1 MELSE
6 EPIIDKATESGI
18 SVPELS
24 QGAFRAQEKAISDE
38 QSTAKSDLA
47 NKGVELVEKDKF
59 SVAINGFSA
68 EVKAEDLEEIAK
80 LPAVKKV
87 YLSREYERPAPVEP
101 SMVNS
106 VGLIGIEE
114 TWGDLNYK
122 GEGMVVAIIDTGVD
136 YDHKDMKI
144 TDPSKAK
151 LTEEKIN
158 ELISKYSLPG
168 RYINDKVPYGYDY
181 HDKDIEP
188 KETAPSSQH
197 GMHVAGTV
205 AANGDLAN
213 NGIKGV
219 APEAQILAMKVFSD
233 NESMNNVFSDSY
245 LRAIEESVMLG
256 ADALNMSLGA
266 PAGIYDRSGES
277 AEDVALNNAV
287 DNGIICAIAA
297 GNDRNI
303 VDGYGKMHKRNP
315 DLALVGSPSTF
326 PNSFAVASFENT
338 KTFSNAVETVINGE
352 NFSFAAKVH
361 ESSPKEGFPK
371 DSEYVYVGL
380 GATDA
385 DYEGKDVSGKV
396 ALIQRGAATYTDKKN
411 LAIKHGATAAII
423 FNHEAGGDA
432 LVNML
437 IDPPYDIPVA
447 FIGHSD
453 GMRLVG
459 APEGT
464 KVTLTVDPSFVDN
477 PSARKMSTFSSWG
490 PSSDLRMKPEIL
502 APGGNIYSTQN
513 NDEYGVMSGTSMA
526 TPHVAGASAVV
537 KQALKE
543 KFPNLSEK
551 EYAELTKQVMM
562 NTAIPQK
569 DNGTGYTYSVMQ
581 QGAGMMN
588 VHSAI
593 TTPVHIDVTGTND
606 NIADGKLELKEI
618 YEDHFVVKLTLHNTS
633 NKAIKY
639 DLKSE
644 VLKEAIEDDH
654 FAERTEEITSI
665 IKPKSIKVK
674 ANSTITKDF
683 TISFDGLENNQLLNG
698 FIHLENK
705 NHPKLTVPF
714 IGFYGNWNEPRII
727 DGMKGFEDN
736 FFPLPGFY
744 AIYKN
749 NQGKEVINPL
759 PVKEKDG
766 KNVVYFSH
774 KTNIMPVLSVIRN
787 AENLGFNITNA
798 EDKEL
803 VKLNSEIRV
812 RKVNRLGGGKSPYF
826 FNDFMKWDGN
836 LRKGSA
842 VEGELYNYNIKA
854 QLNYDADAQ
863 VYKYPIVLDK
873 TAPEV
878 EFVKYDKTTRTIDV
892 RIKDALSGTAYLV
905 FINPNNTEQLEVKPV
920 EQAYPEFKEGDVISY
935 TLPEDWDTDKLIVGA
950 EDAVLNL
957 NLFNLF
963 DLQVSKDTPRID
975 ITSPKILTFQEPEVN
990 VSGTITNTENLDKV
1004 ILRQVDEKGNVI
1016 GEEVEAAFE
1025 KDGDKFVFNGKITV
1039 EGEELIY
1046 IQITAISGSLKG
1058 NVAQWIFVDK
1068 TAPTIEISHECN
1080 PDNEKDVKL
1089 TFHVKDN
1096 FWAVMVDEIREDGST
1111 YQRLL
1116 KHDESFEKLE
1126 RKPTDVT
1133 FTHDFELENV
1143 EEDETFYFK
1152 AYDFAG
1158 NETKVSYSIKSGECA
1173 IVEGPGTTEP
1183 TDPEVDPT
1191 VPGNNDETDE
1201 PNNPEEPKP
1210 VEPGTPAP
1218 ENPVDPEKP
1227 VNPEKPVDPEKPVNP
1242 EKPEDDEKPNDEATT
1257 PDKPK
1262 DNKPGGPDIDNPVEK
1277 PYDGSE
1283 ATIATVELSGKTRYE
1298 TAIKI
1303 STELFRESEKVVI
1316 ASGEDYPDALAASV
1330 LAAEL
1335 NAPLLLSTKSA
1346 LRDDVKAEIARLKAK
1361 EVLLIG
1367 GENTLDANLE
1377 KEISALELKVERI
1390 ADTNRYKTAAKINEM
1405 VKSLTSK
1412 SDHVILA
1419 NGRNYADALAAAP
1432 YAGLE
1437 KSGILLSES
1446 DKLDEAAMKQIE
1458 GVKKVTIIGG
1468 LKSISKD
1475 IADAL
1480 VAKGIEVKRVSGS
1493 DRYNT
1498 ANELGKEFFA
1508 KPEKVVIAS
1517 GENYPD
1523 ALAGSLIAIKE
1534 KAPILL
1540 VKKDHVSDETIAQLK
1555 EMGAVQFYLL
1565 GGENT
1570 ISTAVKN
1577 TLKNIYK

>member
-6 EPIIDKATESGI
+6 EPIIDKATKSGL

-24 QGAFRAQEKAISDE
+24 QGAFKAQEKAISDE
-38 QSTAKSDLA
+38 QTTAKSDLA
-47 NKGVELVEKDKF
+47 SKGVELTEKDKF

-87 YLSREYERPAPVEP
+87 YLSREYERPEPVEP
-101 SMVNS
+101 NMVNS
-106 VGLIGIEE
+106 IGLIGIEE

-136 YDHKDMKI
+136 SNHKDMKI
-144 TDPSKAK
+144 TDSSKAK
-151 LTEEKIN
+151 LTQAKIEELKD
-158 ELISKYSLPG
+158 KYGLKG
-168 RYINDKVPYGYDY
+168 RYINEKVPYGYDY
-181 HDKDIEP
+181 HDIDVDP
-188 KETAPSSQH
+188 KENKDSQH

-205 AANGDLAN
+205 AANGDTAN
-213 NGIKGV
+213 KGIKGV

-233 NESMNNVFSDSY
+233 NQSMNNVFSDSY
-245 LRAIEESVMLG
+245 LKAIEEAVMLG

-326 PNSFAVASFENT
+326 PDSFSVASFENT
-338 KTFSNAVETVINGE
+338 KTFSHSVETVINGE
-352 NFSFAAKVH
+352 NFSYAANVH
-361 ESSPKEGFPK
+361 EGSPKEGFPK

-385 DYEGKDVSGKV
+385 DYEGKDLNGKV
-396 ALIQRGAATYTDKKN
+396 ALIQRGAATYTEKKN

-423 FNHEAGGDA
+423 FNHEAGGDS

-447 FIGHSD
+447 FIGHSN
-453 GMRLVG
+453 GMALVG

-464 KVTLTVDPSFVDN
+464 KVTLTVDPSFIEN
-477 PSARKMSTFSSWG
+477 PSARRMSTFSSWG

-513 NDEYGVMSGTSMA
+513 DNGYRVMSGTSMA

-569 DNGTGYTYSVMQ
+569 ENGSGYTYSVMQ

-606 NIADGKLELKEI
+606 IIPDGKLELKEI
-618 YEDHFVVKLTLHNTS
+618 RDDYFVVTLTLHNTS

-639 DLKSE
+639 NLKSE
-644 VLKEAIEDDH
+644 VLKEVIEDDH
-654 FAERTEEITSI
+654 FAERSEEVSSN
-665 IKPKSIKVK
+665 IKPTTIKVK
-674 ANSTITKDF
+674 ANGTITKDITVNF
-683 TISFDGLENNQLLNG
+683 SGIEKNQLLNG

-727 DGMKGFEDN
+727 DGMAGFDEH

-744 AIYKN
+744 ASYKN

-766 KNVVYFSH
+766 QKVVYFSH

-787 AENLGFNITNA
+787 AESVGFSITNN

-803 VKLNSEIRV
+803 IKLNSAIRV
-812 RKVNRLGGGKSPYF
+812 RKVNRLGAGRTPYF
-826 FNDFMKWDGN
+826 FNDLMKWDGN

-842 VEGELYNYNIKA
+842 VEGELYNYAIQA

-873 TAPEV
+873 TAPKV
-878 EFVKYDKTTRTIDV
+878 EFVNYDKTTRTIDV
-892 RIKDALSGTAYLV
+892 KITDELSGSAYLV
-905 FINPNNTEQLEVKPV
+905 FINPNNTDQLVVKPI
-920 EQAYPEFKEGDVISY
+920 EKEYPDFKEGDIISF
-935 TLPEDWDTDKLIVGA
+935 TLPEDWDTDKIIVGA

-957 NLFNLF
+957 NLANLF
-963 DLQVSKDTPRID
+963 DLQDSKDTPKID
-975 ITSPKILTFQEPEVN
+975 ITAPKILTFQEPEVN
-990 VSGTITNTENLDKV
+990 VSGTITNTEKLDKV
-1004 ILRQVDEKGNVI
+1004 IIRQVDEKGNVI
-1016 GEEVEAAFE
+1016 GEEVEATFE
-1025 KDGDKFVFNGKITV
+1025 KQNDKFNFNGKITV

-1046 IQITAISGSLKG
+1046 IQVTAISGSLKG

-1068 TAPTIEISHECN
+1068 TAPTLEITHNCTS
-1080 PDNEKDVKL
+1080 EKEVEL

-1096 FWAVMVDEIREDGST
+1096 FWAVMVDEIREDGSR
-1111 YQRLL
+1111 YQSLL
-1116 KHDESFEKLE
+1116 KHDESFETLE

-1133 FTHDFELENV
+1133 FTKTFELEG
-1143 EEDETFYFK
+1143 EDETFYFK

-1158 NETKVSYSIKSGECA
+1158 NETVVSYKIKSGECTV
-1173 IVEGPGTTEP
+1173 IDGPGTTEP
-1183 TDPEVDPT
+1183 TDPDVDPT
-1191 VPGNNDETDE
+1191 VPGNNDETED
-1201 PNNPEEPKP
+1201 PNK
-1210 VEPGTPAP
+1210 P

-1227 VNPEKPVDPEKPVNP
+1227 EDPNKPDP
-1242 EKPEDDEKPNDEATT
+1242 EKPEDPVKPNPDEQTEPAD
-1257 PDKPK
+1257 PANPVDNEKPK
-1262 DNKPGGPDIDNPVEK
+1262 DEVTTPVNPEDTKPGGPSIDNPVEK
-1277 PYDGSE
+1277 PSDGSQT
-1283 ATIATVELSGKTRYE
+1283 TIATVELAGESRYE
-1298 TAIKI
+1298 TSIKI
-1303 STELFRESEKVVI
+1303 STELFRESDKVVI
-1316 ASGEDYPDALAASV
+1316 ASGENYPDALAASV
-1330 LAAEL
+1330 LASEL
-1335 NAPLLLSTKSA
+1335 NAPLLLNPKAA

-1361 EVLLIG
+1361 EVVLIG
-1367 GENTLDANLE
+1367 GENTLSE
-1377 KEISALELKVERI
+1377 KIKEEITTLNLKVERI
-1390 ADTNRYKTAAKINEM
+1390 ADTNRYATAAKINEK
-1405 VKSLTSK
+1405 VKELSNK
-1412 SDHVILA
+1412 SDHIVLA
-1419 NGRNYADALAAAP
+1419 NGKQYADALAAAP
-1432 YAGLE
+1432 FAGVE
-1437 KSGILLSES
+1437 RAGILLSEA
-1446 DKLDEAAMKQIE
+1446 DKLDEVTMKQLD
-1458 GVKKVTIIGG
+1458 GVKKVTIVGG
-1468 LKSISKD
+1468 KNSISKD
-1475 IADAL
+1475 IEDVL
-1480 VAKGIEVKRVSGS
+1480 KAKGIEVTRVAG
-1493 DRYNT
+1493 DNRYKT
-1498 ANELGKEFFA
+1498 ATEIGKTFFA
-1508 KPEKVVIAS
+1508 KSEKVVIAS

-1534 KAPILL
+1534 KAPIVL
-1540 VKKDHVSDETIAQLK
+1540 VTKDNVSAETIAQLK
-1555 EMGAVQFYLL
+1555 EFGAVQFYLL